1 MPREGY
7 ARQTFCPPCHR
18 VLEQMTPL
26 TAQHV
31 WGECEVVECQ
41 RRQLGIAEFRENY
54 MSRGNSF
61 DDSFGAYVHGMDER
75 GDAISH
81 AEFMARGEALK
92 KMQEDWLELW

>member
-1 MPREGY
+1 
-7 ARQTFCPPCHR
+7 
-18 VLEQMTPL
+18 MTPL

-41 RRQLGIAEFRENY
+41 RRQLGIATFRENY
-54 MSRGNSF
+54 MARGNSF
-61 DDSFGAYVHGMDER
+61 DDSFGAYVHGMDET
-75 GDAISH
+75 DNAISH